1 MTREQIEKAAK
12 IYIDEFLPDHI
23 DYANINNEEDNY
35 ESGRNNALCEFGEEI
50 FKAGSRWRIN
60 SVWHDTRE
68 IPKEGEH
75 IVIATASGNFSSWY
89 VTLDIMQ
96 VFDEFNVK
104 LWARSSDLLPEGKE
118 ETE

>member
-12 IYIDEFLPDHI
+12 IYIDKFLPDHI

-60 SVWHDTRE
+60 SVWHDCQKE
-68 IPKEGEH
+68 LPKREGEQ
-75 IVIATASGNFSSWY
+75 ILLEAVVEGKAVYIPVVWVNDGKGATDSMTRWSY
-89 VTLDIMQ
+89 I
-96 VFDEFNVK
+96 
-104 LWARSSDLLPEGKE
+104 SDLIPDIN
-118 ETE
+118 